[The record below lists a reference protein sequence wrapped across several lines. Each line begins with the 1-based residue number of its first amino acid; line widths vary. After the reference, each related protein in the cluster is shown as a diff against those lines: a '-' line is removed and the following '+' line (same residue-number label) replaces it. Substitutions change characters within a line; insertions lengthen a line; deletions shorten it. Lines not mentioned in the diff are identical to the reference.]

1 MDEKIDSL
9 VHKYGTRD
17 PFELV
22 EKLDLFVD
30 YEPLG
35 ENINGYYYA
44 RGSTRFIVLNS
55 QMPRH
60 IQRFTL
66 GHEIAHHLLH
76 ANTNAILLSMK
87 DKQEHEA
94 DKFSMY
100 LLLSEQELRDYPH
113 RSIDDWSAILGL
125 PREIVE
131 LRF

>member
-9 VHKYGTRD
+9 VQKYGTRD

-55 QMPRH
+55 QTPRH

-87 DKQEHEA
+87 DKQEYEA

-100 LLLSEQELRDYPH
+100 LLLSEQELKDHPY

-125 PREIVE
+125 PRETVE

>member
-22 EKLDLFVD
+22 EKMDLFVD

-55 QMPRH
+55 QKPRH
-60 IQRFTL
+60 LQRFTL
-66 GHEIAHHLLH
+66 GHEIAHHILH
-76 ANTNAILLSMK
+76 ANTNAMLLSMTGR
-87 DKQEHEA
+87 QEHEA

-100 LLLSEQELRDYPH
+100 LLLSDEVLKEHPYRT
-113 RSIDDWSAILGL
+113 IDDWAAILGL
-125 PREIVE
+125 PRETVE

>member
-9 VHKYGTRD
+9 VQNYGTRD

-35 ENINGYYYA
+35 DNINGYYYA

-76 ANTNAILLSMK
+76 ANTNAMLLSMK
-87 DKQEHEA
+87 DKQEYEA

-100 LLLSEQELRDYPH
+100 LLLSEQELKDHPY

-125 PREIVE
+125 PRETVE

>member
-9 VHKYGTRD
+9 VRKFGTRD

-44 RGSTRFIVLNS
+44 RGSTKFIVLNS
-55 QMPRH
+55 QKPRH
-60 IQRFTL
+60 LQRFTL
-66 GHEIAHHLLH
+66 GHEIAHDILH
-76 ANTNAILLSMK
+76 ANTNAMLLSMTGR
-87 DKQEHEA
+87 QEYEA
-94 DKFSMY
+94 DKFSMH
-100 LLLSEQELRDYPH
+100 LLLPDEELKEHPY
-113 RSIDDWSAILGL
+113 RSVDDWAAILGL
-125 PREIVE
+125 PRETVE